1 MACVD
6 AQVTFV
12 IAVNSTVNH
21 VHFVFRDH
29 TTVAAKVTVKSR
41 SRLIGLFLTEWS
53 AHFSQRQTLPNRD
66 FHTSHLDDD
75 TTPQYTLLTVNLKPQ
90 FASTTSKSSSAGG
103 AGAAGIAAVEAAPTA
118 GGAGACFATISNAP
132 SFGANA

>member
-1 MACVD
+1 M
-6 AQVTFV
+6 
-12 IAVNSTVNH
+12 
-21 VHFVFRDH
+21 
-29 TTVAAKVTVKSR
+29 AAKVTVKSR

-53 AHFSQRQTLPNRD
+53 AHFSQRQTLP
-66 FHTSHLDDD
+66 HTSHIYDD

>member
-1 MACVD
+1 MECSL
-6 AQVTFV
+6 F
-12 IAVNSTVNH
+12 
-21 VHFVFRDH
+21 
-29 TTVAAKVTVKSR
+29 AAGR
-41 SRLIGLFLTEWS
+41 
-53 AHFSQRQTLPNRD
+53 H

-103 AGAAGIAAVEAAPTA
+103 AGAAGIAAVEAAPT